1 MKRKMPTKVPVTI
14 LTGFLGSGKTT
25 LLNHILNDPTHGM
38 KFAVIENE
46 FGEIGVDEKIIPES
60 VDEEVIEVM
69 NGCICCTVRGDL
81 VEALKR
87 LYKRVDKFDGII
99 IETTGLADP
108 APVVQTFFV
117 DETVSEQYSL
127 DCVITVVDAKVI
139 LDRLA
144 DEKPEGVENEAVEQV
159 AFADRILLNKTDL
172 ADEKKLKKIE
182 GELRKLNPQ
191 ATVIRC
197 EQARVSPKELLNI
210 QAFEL
215 QRVLD
220 FEPEFLEDDGEH
232 EHDSTVS
239 SVSCKIKGNVNQMML
254 SRWIGRLIQEDGA
267 NLYRYKGILA
277 IKGVDEKFI
286 FQGVGMIFNGN
297 ISDMKWGVPE
307 EEREN
312 IFVFIGKNLD
322 HDWLKSCFKACL
334 VTNQLRF
341 KVGDKVQA
349 NVGEFQN
356 GTVVKT
362 WDDGNAYRIE
372 LEDEDGT
379 NVYAPVDVDTYVR
392 ARS

>member
-1 MKRKMPTKVPVTI
+1 M
-14 LTGFLGSGKTT
+14 
-25 LLNHILNDPTHGM
+25 
-38 KFAVIENE
+38 
-46 FGEIGVDEKIIPES
+46 
-60 VDEEVIEVM
+60 
-69 NGCICCTVRGDL
+69 
-81 VEALKR
+81 
-87 LYKRVDKFDGII
+87 
-99 IETTGLADP
+99 
-108 APVVQTFFV
+108 
-117 DETVSEQYSL
+117 
-127 DCVITVVDAKVI
+127 
-139 LDRLA
+139 A

-159 AFADRILLNKTDL
+159 AFADRILLNKIDL
-172 ADEKKLKKIE
+172 ADDKKLKKIE
-182 GELRKLNPQ
+182 GELKKLNPQ
-191 ATVIRC
+191 ASIIRC
-197 EQARVSPKELLNI
+197 EQAKVSPKELLNI

-220 FEPEFLEDDGEH
+220 FEPEFLEDDGDH
-232 EHDSTVS
+232 QHDSSVS

-297 ISDMKWGVPE
+297 ISEMKWGVPE

-341 KVGDKVQA
+341 KIGDKVQA

-372 LEDEDGT
+372 LDDADKT
-379 NVYAPVDVDTYVR
+379 NVYAPVDVDTYVK
-392 ARS
+392 AQV